1 MPNWAESEMSV
12 ILPTENADKFAR
24 LFITN
29 DTKNEEKHFA
39 RCFLGNIERENNKHG
54 LTRLF
59 IQFDAAWSIHSC
71 MVEGYPQETNGV
83 CPTLEEVCKKLNVKR
98 LIAKSREPGIG
109 FEESVSYDKENG
121 LTEESHDL
129 YAEPFYDELDED
141 ETLEDTEMEAA

>member
-12 ILPTENADKFAR
+12 ILPTGNADKFAG

-29 DTKNEEKHFA
+29 DTKAEERHFA
-39 RCFLGNIERENNKHG
+39 RCFLGNIEREDNKHG

-83 CPTLEEVCKKLNVKR
+83 CPTLEEVCKELNVKR
-98 LIAKSREPGIG
+98 LIAKSQEPGIG

-129 YAEPFYDELDED
+129 YAEPIYDELDED
-141 ETLEDTEMEAA
+141 ERLADSEMVAG